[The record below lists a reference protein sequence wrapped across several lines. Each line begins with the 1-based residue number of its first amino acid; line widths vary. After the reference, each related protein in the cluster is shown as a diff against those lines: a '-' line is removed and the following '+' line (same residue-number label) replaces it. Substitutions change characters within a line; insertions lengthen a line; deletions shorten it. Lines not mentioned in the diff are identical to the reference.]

1 MEKKIESLGGK
12 KIKVKYIP
20 GGNLMQM
27 SPSEEICEDT
37 SKKGEG
43 FIKLEESVIAALN
56 VADDIVLEEGE
67 MSKSDL
73 KKLKKKM
80 KMRRR
85 ERRMMLK
92 VKEEQIGK
100 VKEER
105 SKYSG
110 FWRRENG
117 GAKVFILLFFL
128 SLLQQELFWL

>member
-20 GGNLMQM
+20 GGSLMQM
-27 SPSEEICEDT
+27 SPSEEICEET

-67 MSKSDL
+67 MTKSDF

-85 ERRMMLK
+85 ERRMMK
-92 VKEEQIGK
+92 VKDEKIGK

-105 SKYSG
+105 GKYYG
-110 FWRRENG
+110 LWKKENG
-117 GAKVFILLFFL
+117 GAKVIF
-128 SLLQQELFWL
+128 